1 MTTPQ
6 THDESEQ
13 TVQTTHT
20 YVPGEYTEE
29 SWEVVEAEPTPSDD
43 FQPMKFE
50 TLGDSSY
57 ATDPMFADFAS
68 PEFEADSFGDS
79 KDNLDERE
87 AGVSDEFS
95 SHVVEE
101 SQEKDDFQPDFMVDK
116 EQEQESSALM
126 TEASSVASDD
136 ISTIEESAET
146 ESEDSISL
154 EQIGEDHEPHVES
167 ESIEDE
173 SLGEESDEQSGVDG
187 ASPEEFQEQAVP
199 EVDVAK
205 ASFEEGYAKGL
216 EEAKENQS
224 LMHVMMQEQYTLLW
238 EDMQVQLDE
247 LKQEHETRAVELAMR
262 VANKLVGSVV
272 NDHKQYVIDV
282 IREAL
287 ASVGKATINGIRVSP
302 QSFELL
308 GLDEYGEQVKI
319 HGDQKLTF
327 KPDESIRAGCIVET
341 AAGESDFDLDRA
353 WQRMYAK
360 VTGSSEL

>member
-1 MTTPQ
+1 MTTPR
-6 THDESEQ
+6 TNDESEQ
-13 TVQTTHT
+13 TVQTIHT
-20 YVPGEYTEE
+20 YVPGGYKEE
-29 SWEVVEAEPTPSDD
+29 SWEVVEAEPASSDD
-43 FQPMKFE
+43 FQPMEFE
-50 TLGDSSY
+50 TLEDSSY
-57 ATDPMFADFAS
+57 SVDPMFADFAS
-68 PEFEADSFGDS
+68 PEFVADSFEDS
-79 KDNLDERE
+79 KENSQERD
-87 AGVSDEFS
+87 AGSSDEFS
-95 SHVVEE
+95 SQLVEE
-101 SQEKDDFQPDFMVDK
+101 SQEKDDFQPDFMADE
-116 EQEQESSALM
+116 EQEHESLALM
-126 TEASSVASDD
+126 TEASSVATDGTSA
-136 ISTIEESAET
+136 IEESAEI
-146 ESEDSISL
+146 E
-154 EQIGEDHEPHVES
+154 GKGFEPQDENEPQNGS
-167 ESIEDE
+167 ESIVDE
-173 SLGEESDEQSGVDG
+173 GLSAESDEERAIDG
-187 ASPEEFQEQAVP
+187 TSQEEFQEQAVP
-199 EVDVAK
+199 EIDVAK
-205 ASFEEGYAKGL
+205 TSFEEGYAKGL
-216 EEAKENQS
+216 EEAKEDRS

-262 VANKLVGSVV
+262 VANRLVGSVV
-272 NDHKQYVIDV
+272 NDHKEYVIDV

>member
-13 TVQTTHT
+13 TAQTMHT
-20 YVPGEYTEE
+20 YVPAEYKEE
-29 SWEVVEAEPTPSDD
+29 SWEVVEAEPAPSDD
-43 FQPMKFE
+43 FQPMEFE
-50 TLGDSSY
+50 TLEDSSY
-57 ATDPMFADFAS
+57 SVDPMFADFAS
-68 PEFEADSFGDS
+68 PEFVADSFGDS
-79 KDNLDERE
+79 KGKPDERKTD
-87 AGVSDEFS
+87 SLDEFS
-95 SHVVEE
+95 SHVVKE
-101 SQEKDDFQPDFMVDK
+101 SQEKDDFQPDFIVDK
-116 EQEQESSALM
+116 DQEQESPDLL
-126 TEASSVASDD
+126 TEASFVDPDGTSA
-136 ISTIEESAET
+136 IEESAEI
-146 ESEDSISL
+146 ERE
-154 EQIGEDHEPHVES
+154 GFEPQDENEPQNGS
-167 ESIEDE
+167 ESIVDE
-173 SLGEESDEQSGVDG
+173 GLSADSDEERAVD
-187 ASPEEFQEQAVP
+187 STSQEEFEEQAVP
-199 EVDVAK
+199 EVDVAN
-205 ASFEEGYAKGL
+205 ASFEEGYAKGI
-216 EEAKENQS
+216 EQAKEDRS
-224 LMHVMMQEQYTLLW
+224 LMQVMMQEQYTLLW

-272 NDHKQYVIDV
+272 NDHKEYVIDV

-287 ASVGKATINGIRVSP
+287 TSVGKATINGIRVSP